1 MKSLNLLFLAAVAA
15 ILRKSISDAFTLP
28 LRFSSRTNPSSSSSS
43 SFHTD
48 DNSPSNLVV
57 MKSSQYNS
65 GASSTP
71 TPNDEIIREEY
82 AKWRRKYSRGDFDP
96 VRSQHF
102 KANFLAVTARNNMES
117 NRARQNG
124 QMAPSPI
131 QLNEY
136 GDCSAGEYRQAMSQ
150 PQQSNNSPRSMN
162 SSPTRT
168 SPARRSPT
176 QANNVGLNPSNTIIN
191 SSSANPSSRNSG
203 RGREELSRATSQ
215 LRSVVEERRSLESE
229 LARLKQQF
237 EEKKKLLQNAAIE
250 EQVCNE
256 RLALRE
262 EQKRLLND
270 RLANGWE
277 DEGNQ
282 RRM

>member
-1 MKSLNLLFLAAVAA
+1 MKSLNLLFVAAVAA
-15 ILRKSISDAFTLP
+15 ILRKSTSDAFILP

-43 SFHTD
+43 FHTTD
-48 DNSPSNLVV
+48 ANSNSPNNQLVV
-57 MKSSQYNS
+57 MKSSR
-65 GASSTP
+65 TP

-96 VRSQHF
+96 VRSQNF

-150 PQQSNNSPRSMN
+150 PQQSNNSPKSMN

-168 SPARRSPT
+168 SRGRRNPT
-176 QANNVGLNPSNTIIN
+176 QSNNNVGLNPSNTIIN
-191 SSSANPSSRNSG
+191 SSSANPSSSRNSG

-229 LARLKQQF
+229 LAQLKQQF
-237 EEKKKLLQNAAIE
+237 EGKKKLLQNAAIE

-282 RRM
+282 RSMY

>member
-82 AKWRRKYSRGDFDP
+82 AKWRRKYSKGDFDP
-96 VRSQHF
+96 VRSQNF

-124 QMAPSPI
+124 QTAPSPI

-136 GDCSAGEYRQAMSQ
+136 GDSSAKEYRQASK
-150 PQQSNNSPRSMN
+150 QSNNSPRSMN

-168 SPARRSPT
+168 SPTRSRTPT
-176 QANNVGLNPSNTIIN
+176 QSSNVGLNPSNTIIN
-191 SSSANPSSRNSG
+191 SSSANPRSRNSG
-203 RGREELSRATSQ
+203 MGREELSRATSQ

-229 LARLKQQF
+229 LAQLKQQF
-237 EEKKKLLQNAAIE
+237 EGKKKLLQNAAIE
-250 EQVCNE
+250 EQLCNE

>member
-15 ILRKSISDAFTLP
+15 ILRKSTSDAFILP
-28 LRFSSRTNPSSSSSS
+28 LRFSSRTNPSSSA
-43 SFHTD
+43 FHTD
-48 DNSPSNLVV
+48 ANSLNTQVV
-57 MKSSQYNS
+57 MKSSRYNS
-65 GASSTP
+65 GGASSTP
-71 TPNDEIIREEY
+71 TPNDEILREEY
-82 AKWRRKYSRGDFDP
+82 AKWRRKYSKGDFDP

-150 PQQSNNSPRSMN
+150 PQQSNSPRSMN
-162 SSPTRT
+162 SSPNRT
-168 SPARRSPT
+168 SLTRRNPT

-229 LARLKQQF
+229 LAQLKQQF